1 MVSEN
6 VPVALP
12 EWAVT
17 CDALARGEQI
27 LLLRSEILEAGGGE
41 RGSPGGGP
49 AGLEHERFWLL
60 PRWGGPS
67 LRDVTDPYRDR
78 LRALDRLTRAD
89 GKARLQYLART
100 EYSERIG
107 DPDRLRRLDGHH
119 TLTAAAV
126 ERRLLEARSP
136 GLLFMVL
143 RVFRRDTALVV
154 EEPSEAADRRG
165 WIPLGGRPELP
176 AEPDSGR
183 TEPVVP
189 DGRFMERKAELLQL
203 SRSVTAT

>member
-6 VPVALP
+6 APVALY

-27 LLLRSEILEAGGGE
+27 LLLRPEVLESGVGQ
-41 RGSPGGGP
+41 RGSPGAGP

-67 LRDVTDPYRDR
+67 VRDVTDPYRDR
-78 LRALDRLTRAD
+78 LRALDKMERAD
-89 GKARLQYLART
+89 GRARLQYFART
-100 EYSERIG
+100 EYSERID

-119 TLTAAAV
+119 TLTAPAV
-126 ERRLLEARSP
+126 ERRLLESRSA

-143 RVFRRDTALVV
+143 RVFRRETALVV
-154 EEPSEAADRRG
+154 EEPSESAEPRG
-165 WIPLGGRPELP
+165 WIPLGDRPELP
-176 AEPDSGR
+176 ADPDSDR
-183 TEPVVP
+183 MEPVLP
-189 DGRFMERKAELLQL
+189 EGRFVERKAELLQL
-203 SRSVTAT
+203 SRSVTAM